1 MNIVVNNKELP
12 GGVRKME
19 LSVSGFSSSLKPGN
33 CVLVRVNENCEG
45 IFAIVGEV
53 KNEKISLYISPKY
66 SKRVSDL
73 IVGDRI
79 LKLSGGE
86 CHSFEKP
93 FGSRITVLA
102 ENDSAYLLYPLLKQL
117 YKQGVAIQLLLI
129 SSDHKETFYLKHL
142 QKYSSIVK
150 RYEIERNSMKMNSV
164 AKVLLDYVDSFDA
177 EMLYAFGNVFTV
189 KETYQYLSCR
199 PGLHASV
206 VLDATTDFNANIK
219 GLYSVSMSRKSKYF
233 TVEGLDFYAVYRT
246 PEEMIGRFDLQ
257 HIETTGAYYSKTQSV

>member
-1 MNIVVNNKELP
+1 
-12 GGVRKME
+12 
-19 LSVSGFSSSLKPGN
+19 
-33 CVLVRVNENCEG
+33 
-45 IFAIVGEV
+45 
-53 KNEKISLYISPKY
+53 
-66 SKRVSDL
+66 
-73 IVGDRI
+73 
-79 LKLSGGE
+79 
-86 CHSFEKP
+86 
-93 FGSRITVLA
+93 VLA